1 MLQETRNL
9 LVPIP
14 PAKYE
19 GSVLEVETT
28 LSKFRTYH
36 DAVQKMAMATFQ
48 LWGSLSQ
55 RLGKAAEVSSEAG
68 CPLDYSPA
76 LKTIEVKL
84 AGLKLEWKSANES
97 CVQRETRCK
106 LSLNRVEILQEME
119 EVIVCTFDPLCRA
132 LRYTHFVDKP
142 LFDTFLFVSHY
153 ST

>member
-28 LSKFRTYH
+28 LNKLRTYH
-36 DAVQKMAMATFQ
+36 DAVQKMAVATFQ
-48 LWGSLSQ
+48 LWDSLSQ

-68 CPLDYSPA
+68 CLLDYSPA

-84 AGLKLEWKSANES
+84 AGLKLEWKNANES
-97 CVQRETRCK
+97 CIQREMRCK

-119 EVIVCTFDPLCRA
+119 EVL
-132 LRYTHFVDKP
+132 
-142 LFDTFLFVSHY
+142 
-153 ST
+153 